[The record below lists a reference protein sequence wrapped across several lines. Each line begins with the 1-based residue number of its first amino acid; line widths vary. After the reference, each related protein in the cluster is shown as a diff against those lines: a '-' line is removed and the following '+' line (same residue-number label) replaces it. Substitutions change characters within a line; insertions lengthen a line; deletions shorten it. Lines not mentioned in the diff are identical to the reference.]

1 MSIKEDV
8 EKVQSKIE
16 HIEAQNFASELLHD
30 SKIANKRIFLALIII
45 LFMWFTTIGYLIYVL
60 NDMGTTETT
69 NTQEITDIDTIENS
83 SIINGGSNGEN

>member
-8 EKVQSKIE
+8 EKVQNKIE

-45 LFMWFTTIGYLIYVL
+45 LFMWFATIGYLIYVL
-60 NDMGTTETT
+60 NDIGTETT

-83 SIINGGSNGEN
+83 SIINGGNNGEN

>member
-8 EKVQSKIE
+8 EKVQNKIE

-60 NDMGTTETT
+60 NDIGTETT

-83 SIINGGSNGEN
+83 SIINGGNNGEN